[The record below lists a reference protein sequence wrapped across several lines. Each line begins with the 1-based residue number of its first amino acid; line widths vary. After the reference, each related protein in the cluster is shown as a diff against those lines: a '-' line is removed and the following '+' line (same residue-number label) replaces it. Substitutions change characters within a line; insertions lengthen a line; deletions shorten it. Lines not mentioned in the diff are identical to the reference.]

1 MRIMN
6 SMIRLSD
13 HYGRITALLRSNG
26 KKLKNLLALPLLLSF
41 FIISCEEDPSLIGGE
56 ILPGSDFDSIGAV
69 DTMGVELYTLY
80 NDTSSSMFTT
90 TSYLGSNYNP
100 YFGLTSANFV
110 SQLWLSARWPA
121 DALGIDSVKMGLAVT
136 RVTGDMSMPAVL
148 KIYEVDE
155 MMYADSVYNTNRE
168 VPLGEMLASVQM
180 PVLPES
186 DEDTII
192 QITLPNSFAE
202 YILRDTASLYLRSD
216 TVDFRNY
223 FNGLYFDYPQ
233 TDNYH
238 MLDINLVSSAT
249 SIIIFYTNTDENAR
263 NYQLLMNEKV
273 VRYNR
278 YEHDFEMADAGK
290 EIKYINEPVKDT
302 LAYAQSKNGVYTR
315 LVIPGLEQF
324 RSEHF
329 NSEKAVAVNKAR
341 LYIPVYLDQ
350 DDYTEDM
357 VPDNLLVRYDSAGIK
372 RILTDY
378 LLNPAFL
385 DGSYSKVANR
395 YEVNIANFVQQYLE
409 GDIAEPEIE
418 IFLPEQSSKNLIMK
432 ANRGADEGVRF
443 ELTYTYFK

>member
-13 HYGRITALLRSNG
+13 YYNLITALLRSNR

-41 FIISCEEDPSLIGGE
+41 IIISCEEDPAQIGGN
-56 ILPGSDFDSIGAV
+56 ILPGSDFDSIAAV
-69 DTMGVELYTLY
+69 DTLGVDLYTLY

-90 TSYLGSNYNP
+90 TTYLGSNYNP

-110 SQLWLSARWPA
+110 SQLWLSTRWPA

-136 RVTGDMSMPAVL
+136 KVTGDMSVPAEL

-180 PVLPES
+180 PALPES

-192 QITLPNSFAE
+192 NILLPNSFAE

-233 TDNYH
+233 TGNYH
-238 MLDINLVSSAT
+238 MLDINLVSFAT
-249 SIIIFYTNTDENAR
+249 SITIFYTNTDENAR
-263 NYQLLMNEKV
+263 TFQFLMNEKS

-278 YEHDFEMADAGK
+278 YEHDFEMADADK

-324 RSEHF
+324 RSEMPL
-329 NSEKAVAVNKAR
+329 AVNKAR

-350 DDYTEDM
+350 EDYTENM

-385 DGSYSKVANR
+385 DGSYSKVDNR
-395 YEVNIANFVQQYLE
+395 YEVNIASFVQQYLE
-409 GDIAEPEIE
+409 GDIAEPAIE

-432 ANRGADEGVRF
+432 ANRAGDEGIRF
-443 ELTYTYFK
+443 ELTYTVYK